1 MGDRDRRHPVRPV
14 SFAVRGIIEGFYD
27 RLWTWEERGRFAA
40 AMAPLGF
47 THYVHAPK
55 EDRLQ
60 NADWRTPYPDVARRR
75 LAAFAEACRRDGM
88 EPWFGLRPVGMG
100 YVDEID
106 AALVVAKLRD
116 YIELGAAG
124 VLLLADDI
132 PPALD
137 AASAGRFTELADAHA
152 WLVNRVAEELP
163 RAPLAF
169 CPTEYAGPGGAYLH
183 RLAVAIPAEISLCWT
198 GPQVCSAA
206 ITGDEARRIGDVLG
220 RRPLV
225 WDNYPVND
233 AAMTSQLHIGPIR
246 DRDPEL
252 ASLTAGIWVN
262 PAMEPE
268 ANLVP
273 MSTWAD
279 YLADPVGYDPDASW
293 ARAVE
298 RVTGSGGDAD
308 AVMALAA
315 HADRSVIRQPWR
327 LPDGAPIDPAA
338 RRAGSIGNG
347 RLAADLRRFVE
358 ALPPEP
364 S

>member
-1 MGDRDRRHPVRPV
+1 M

-27 RLWTWEERGRFAA
+27 RLWTWDERGRFAA
-40 AMAPLGF
+40 AMAALGF
-47 THYVHAPK
+47 TQYVYAPK
-55 EDRLQ
+55 EDPLQ
-60 NADWRTPYPDVARRR
+60 NAHWRTPYPDGARRR
-75 LAAFAEACRRDGM
+75 LAAFAETCRRDGM
-88 EPWFGLRPVGMG
+88 DPWFGLRPVGMG
-100 YVDEID
+100 YVDGVD
-106 AALVVAKLRD
+106 AGLVVAKLRD
-116 YIELGAAG
+116 YLELGASG

-132 PPALD
+132 PAALD

-152 WLVNRVAEELP
+152 WLVNLVADEL
-163 RAPLAF
+163 RGARLAF

-183 RLAVAIPAEISLCWT
+183 RLSAAVPPEIALCWT
-198 GPQVCSAA
+198 GPQVCSAS
-206 ITGDEARRIGDVLG
+206 ISGDDARRIGDVLG

-233 AAMTSQLHIGPIR
+233 AAMTSQLHLGPIR

-252 ASLTAGIWVN
+252 ADLTAGIWIN

-279 YLADPVGYDPDASW
+279 YLADPAGYDPDASW

-298 RVTGSGGDAD
+298 RVTGSPVDAE
-308 AVMALAA
+308 AVRALAA
-315 HADRSVIRQPWR
+315 HADRSVIHQPWR
-327 LPDGAPIDPAA
+327 LPNGAPIDRAA
-338 RRAGSIGNG
+338 RRAASIGNR

-358 ALPPEP
+358 ALPPETP
-364 S
+364 